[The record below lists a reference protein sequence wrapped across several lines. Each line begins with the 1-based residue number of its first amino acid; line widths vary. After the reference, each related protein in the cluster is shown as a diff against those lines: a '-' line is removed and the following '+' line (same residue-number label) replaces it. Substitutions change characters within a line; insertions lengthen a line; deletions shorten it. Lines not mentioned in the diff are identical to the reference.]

1 MASMD
6 TRLVADQMA
15 NGGKGVEKEEHQ
27 QVYDDGTNTFF
38 W

>member
-1 MASMD
+1 MD
-6 TRLVADQMA
+6 KENSFRSTDH
-15 NGGKGVEKEEHQ
+15 VESVERNDSEVEQ